1 VSSLHTAPSGWRR
14 IPAERVAVLALVAV
28 LDILV
33 LSKIGALFSDGSWFL
48 GVAVLVC
55 IAGLTVAVT
64 VPKLVAL
71 RWLSPGLALL
81 ALFTLAPIAYTSYIA
96 FTNYSSTHLLTKQQA
111 ITSLEKDTYLP
122 PNAPTY
128 QWRGYKNAAGKLAL
142 YLVPSKGAAVFAPAG
157 QAGHDVVAPASRAVT
172 GLPASVEGYT
182 QLDTVAAVRDLSTLS
197 ATVFGAGTATYK
209 VTSLDLA
216 ASYQSQY
223 RYDKSSDTIT
233 DKASG
238 TVYRPHAGTFTAADG
253 KTIDPGFQAVNGLKN
268 IRNLFTTPS
277 IAKPVLRIF
286 VWTIAYAIIVV
297 AVQFVIGLA
306 LALVLN
312 DSSIGMRLAKAI
324 RSVLLLPYVIPAYL
338 SILVWAAMFNQQL
351 GVIPRWVN
359 DLFGVDP
366 SWVGTPNGARAV
378 AIAVTLWLGFP
389 YFLLIT
395 SGALQAIPAELLE
408 AAQVDGGSAVQ
419 RFRAIVFPMLLR
431 MVGPLTVLAFAY
443 NFNNFLVVYL
453 LNNGGPPMAD
463 ATVPAGHTDLLIS
476 FTYKLSFALG
486 ANNQYGLAAVVTMMI
501 FAILVPVVVSQ
512 FRYYAVW
519 KED

>member
-1 VSSLHTAPSGWRR
+1 
-14 IPAERVAVLALVAV
+14 
-28 LDILV
+28 
-33 LSKIGALFSDGSWFL
+33 
-48 GVAVLVC
+48 
-55 IAGLTVAVT
+55 
-64 VPKLVAL
+64 
-71 RWLSPGLALL
+71 
-81 ALFTLAPIAYTSYIA
+81 
-96 FTNYSSTHLLTKQQA
+96 
-111 ITSLEKDTYLP
+111 
-122 PNAPTY
+122 
-128 QWRGYKNAAGKLAL
+128 
-142 YLVPSKGAAVFAPAG
+142 
-157 QAGHDVVAPASRAVT
+157 
-172 GLPASVEGYT
+172 
-182 QLDTVAAVRDLSTLS
+182 
-197 ATVFGAGTATYK
+197 
-209 VTSLDLA
+209 
-216 ASYQSQY
+216 
-223 RYDKSSDTIT
+223 
-233 DKASG
+233 
-238 TVYRPHAGTFTAADG
+238 
-253 KTIDPGFQAVNGLKN
+253 
-268 IRNLFTTPS
+268 
-277 IAKPVLRIF
+277 
-286 VWTIAYAIIVV
+286 
-297 AVQFVIGLA
+297 
-306 LALVLN
+306 
-312 DSSIGMRLAKAI
+312 
-324 RSVLLLPYVIPAYL
+324 
-338 SILVWAAMFNQQL
+338 MFNQQL
-351 GVIPRWVN
+351 GVIPRWIN